1 MKLIECSRIDCKF
14 IKSRSHSEGEGT
26 IYETKENIKEVE
38 GELRVFWKQKE
49 WQSSSS
55 CFSSEI

>member
-1 MKLIECSRIDCKF
+1 MIVNLS
-14 IKSRSHSEGEGT
+14 KSRSHSEGEGT